1 MLLPNSTRV
10 SGHASGLWVM
20 AHACVKG
27 VLHEGLFACHVSILL
42 KELLQ
47 GAAADLVCISC
58 VLHGFELL
66 QEQ

>member
-1 MLLPNSTRV
+1 
-10 SGHASGLWVM
+10 M